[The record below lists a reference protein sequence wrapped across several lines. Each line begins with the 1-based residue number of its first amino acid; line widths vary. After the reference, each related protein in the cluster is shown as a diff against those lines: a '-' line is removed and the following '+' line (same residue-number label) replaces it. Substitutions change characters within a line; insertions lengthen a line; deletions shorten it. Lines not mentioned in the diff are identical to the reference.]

1 MSLTF
6 KQYLTKNK
14 TTPNHNVWGGVG
26 YFGSYGL
33 GTIGNESSMGGSE
46 DEEIIKKNTP
56 DTEDRPD
63 SGTEDRDTEDIGDET
78 EGRDMEDDPDKQ
90 GIIRVVKGARL
101 VYKRET
107 DDGTFEEL
115 WMFKTG
121 NVTRDEFQIKKDI
134 LAGTDIPTNKTASED
149 DEQSYTVWA
158 SGNVQMMKIN
168 GLPN

>member
-1 MSLTF
+1 MTHRKADQMPLTF
-6 KQYLTKNK
+6 KQYLSKNK
-14 TTPNHNVWGGVG
+14 AKPKHNVWGGVG
-26 YFGSYGL
+26 YGYFGSYGL
-33 GTIGNESSMGGSE
+33 GMVGGESVDMGGGE
-46 DEEIIKKNTP
+46 DEELLKMKTP
-56 DTEDRPD
+56 DTEDQPD
-63 SGTEDRDTEDIGDET
+63 LDTEDQPE
-78 EGRDMEDDPDKQ
+78 DPDKQ
-90 GIIRVVKGARL
+90 GIVRVIKGARL

-121 NVTRDEFQIKKDI
+121 NPTRDEFQIKKDI
-134 LAGTDIPTNKTASED
+134 LAGTDIPTNKTSSED